1 MSAAQSASPNFADA
15 SVNMLP
21 EPAAPAIVFVV
32 MIESEPE
39 PGVEYGRRGIY
50 DILKTDA
57 RANTV
62 AGEASRRHY
71 RAWYEP
77 MQVQS

>member
-1 MSAAQSASPNFADA
+1 MSASQSASPNFADA

-21 EPAAPAIVFVV
+21 EPRIDFVV
-32 MIESEPE
+32 MIESKPE
-39 PGVEYGRRGIY
+39 PGIEYGRRGVY
-50 DILKTDA
+50 AVCATDA

-62 AGEASRRHY
+62 AGEASRRHF